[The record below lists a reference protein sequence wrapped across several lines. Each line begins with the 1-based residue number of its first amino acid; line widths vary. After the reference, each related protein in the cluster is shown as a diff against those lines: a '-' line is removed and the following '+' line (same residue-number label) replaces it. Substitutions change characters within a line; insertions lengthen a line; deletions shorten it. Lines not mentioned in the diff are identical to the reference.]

1 MYHLTHSSMMSS
13 GNRSRLI
20 TLLAPFMIVVTF
32 ATNHRTVVWLV
43 RQTNTHRITNLDLPP
58 IHSVNGPK
66 TLMEY
71 GFFDANG

>member
-32 ATNHRTVVWLV
+32 ATNHPTVV
-43 RQTNTHRITNLDLPP
+43 
-58 IHSVNGPK
+58 
-66 TLMEY
+66 
-71 GFFDANG
+71 